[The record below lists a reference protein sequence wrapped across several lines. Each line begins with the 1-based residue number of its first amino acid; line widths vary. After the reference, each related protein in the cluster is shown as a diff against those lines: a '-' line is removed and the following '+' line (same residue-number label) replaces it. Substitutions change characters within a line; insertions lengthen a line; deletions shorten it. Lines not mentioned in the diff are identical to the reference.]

1 MKALPE
7 SITSRLVRGIA
18 AYMQSANKTELPSA
32 LRPLQGKHQKMLMA
46 RRADVI
52 GALDDPTTRAL
63 VLQWLEDKPTGI
75 TRKDAGLLELAA
87 RRENGWEDKLR
98 EGAPPPTARSPRPP
112 RSKAKPTDERDKE
125 RARKAREEARR
136 VKDEAARSVA
146 AERDKRERLESKVA
160 ELEQQLQELRR
171 QMAAA
176 QREGSQALA
185 TAEREL
191 RKARRQAEKA
201 VGDVDAGKRIAKDLR
216 AEVTRLKAELARSKT
231 TPAPR
236 KKGSVPLR
244 KAPARRTRLP
254 VPKGR
259 LEDAPETLVE
269 WLSTHEVSLLVDGY
283 NVSKAQGGFGDLT
296 LETQRRRLLQEVGK
310 VARRHEV
317 KTTVIFDGSHIAP
330 GTSRRARG
338 PVEVEYSRPDEIAD
352 DHLIAKLEGLPK
364 FPVVVVTNDRELQGR
379 AARLGATIAT
389 SNQLLA
395 LIR

>member
-1 MKALPE
+1 MKAFSE
-7 SITSRLVRGIA
+7 SITSQLVRGMA

-46 RRADVI
+46 RRGDVI
-52 GALDDPTTRAL
+52 GALDDATTRAL

-75 TRKDAGLLELAA
+75 TRKDAELLELAA
-87 RRENGWEDKLR
+87 RREEGWEDKL
-98 EGAPPPTARSPRPP
+98 EDGAPPKTARPP
-112 RSKAKPTDERDKE
+112 RPAARPADERDKE
-125 RARKAREEARR
+125 RARKARDDARRAKEEAT
-136 VKDEAARSVA
+136 RSVA
-146 AERDKRERLESKVA
+146 AEREKRERLESKVA
-160 ELEQQLQELRR
+160 ELEGQLQELRK
-171 QMAAA
+171 QMAGA

-185 TAEREL
+185 ATEREL
-191 RKARRQAEKA
+191 RKARRLAEKA
-201 VGDVDAGKRIAKDLR
+201 VGDVDAAKKVAKDLR
-216 AEVTRLKAELARSKT
+216 AEVTRLKADLARSKAT
-231 TPAPR
+231 RPSP
-236 KKGSVPLR
+236 KKASVPQR
-244 KAPARRTRLP
+244 KAPARRQRLP

-259 LEDAPETLVE
+259 LEDAPETLTE
-269 WLSTHEVSLLVDGY
+269 WLSTPDVSLLVDGY
-283 NVSKAQGGFGDLT
+283 NVSKAPGGFGDLT

-317 KTTVIFDGSHIAP
+317 GATVIFDGSHIAP

-352 DHLIAKLEGLPK
+352 DHLIARLEGLPK
-364 FPVVVVTNDRELQGR
+364 FPVVVVTNDRELQRR